1 MAQNSSVYEEDS
13 KDSDPVAEQCRTGS
27 ALDVAQTSSS
37 SSSSLKRQ
45 RDDTDEEGDE
55 DDSPRKKLSS
65 LIGGSLLRIMVVLD
79 AMLPSF
85 DVDQHDHLCCPRQL
99 WNIICIWKIPEF
111 EVTRELHSLKVATHY
126 NNLQEFGLAER
137 NKSRIVHMRNFNN
150 WLKSVLIGEILD
162 KVRQRRREV
171 SVLDLGCGKGGDL
184 LKWKKGRIDTLV
196 CADIAGVSV
205 EQCQQRYND
214 IRRRGHPNDRT
225 FSAEFITADCSRE
238 LLCEKYRDPDLRFDV
253 CSCQFVYHYSF
264 ESEQQADI
272 MLRNACERLRPG
284 GFFIGT
290 TPDAYELVKRLEASD
305 SNSFGN
311 EVYSV
316 TFQKKGVYPLFGCQ
330 YDFNLEGVVNV
341 PEFLVYFPLFEEM
354 AKKYNMRLVCKK
366 TFCEFFEEK
375 VKDEKHKML
384 MQWMQALEQYPPDE
398 MGRLASDSP
407 GEYDHAK
414 RIAENPAVRLPL
426 GTLSKSEW
434 EATST
439 HIPGVCV

>member
-1 MAQNSSVYEEDS
+1 MAQNSSVYEADS
-13 KDSDPVAEQCRTGS
+13 IYSDPVAEQCRTGS
-27 ALDVAQTSSS
+27 VLDVAQTSSS
-37 SSSSLKRQ
+37 SLKRQ
-45 RDDTDEEGDE
+45 RDGPDEEGDE
-55 DDSPRKKLSS
+55 DDSPRKKL
-65 LIGGSLLRIMVVLD
+65 
-79 AMLPSF
+79 
-85 DVDQHDHLCCPRQL
+85 
-99 WNIICIWKIPEF
+99 
-111 EVTRELHSLKVATHY
+111 VTGELHSLKVATHY
-126 NNLQEFGLAER
+126 NKLQELGLAER

-150 WLKSVLIGEILD
+150 WLKSVLIGETLD

-184 LKWKKGRIDTLV
+184 LKWKKGHIDKLV
-196 CADIAGVSV
+196 CADIAGVSI

-214 IRRRGHPNDRT
+214 IRRRGRT
-225 FSAEFITADCSRE
+225 FSTEFITADCSRE
-238 LLCEKYRDPDLRFDV
+238 LLCEKYRDPDLRFDL

-354 AKKYNMRLVCKK
+354 AKKYNMRLVIKK
-366 TFCEFFEEK
+366 TFREFFEEK

-398 MGRLASDSP
+398 TGRPASDSP

-434 EATST
+434 EATS
-439 HIPGVCV
+439 IYLVFVFEKMS

>member
-1 MAQNSSVYEEDS
+1 MMAQNSSEYEADRKYSDS
-13 KDSDPVAEQCRTGS
+13 EKDRTGS

-37 SSSSLKRQ
+37 SLKRQ
-45 RDDTDEEGDE
+45 RDGPDEEGDE
-55 DDSPRKKLSS
+55 DDSPRKKL
-65 LIGGSLLRIMVVLD
+65 
-79 AMLPSF
+79 
-85 DVDQHDHLCCPRQL
+85 
-99 WNIICIWKIPEF
+99 
-111 EVTRELHSLKVATHY
+111 VTEEIHSQKVATHY
-126 NNLQEFGLAER
+126 NKLQECGLAER

-184 LKWKKGRIDTLV
+184 LKWKKGRIDKLV
-196 CADIAGVSV
+196 CADIAGVSI

-214 IRRRGHPNDRT
+214 VRRRGHPNERT

-238 LLCEKYRDPDLRFDV
+238 LLCEKLQDPDLRFDV

-264 ESEQQADI
+264 ESEQQADT

-290 TPDAYELVKRLEASD
+290 TPDAFELVKRLEVSD

-311 EVYSV
+311 EVYRVS
-316 TFQKKGVYPLFGCQ
+316 FKKKGEYPLFGCQ

-354 AKKYNMRLVCKK
+354 AKKYNMRLVYKK
-366 TFCEFFEEK
+366 TFLEFFEEK

-398 MGRLASDSP
+398 RGRLASDST

-434 EATST
+434 EATS
-439 HIPGVCV
+439 IYLVFVFEKMS